1 MSKDN
6 IKTDRQKGKVF
17 FVKKLLLL
25 INPVT
30 GKRAL
35 EDDLMRIIDIFSQG
49 DYDTTV
55 HLTKSAEDMTDTVK
69 NEGAK
74 YDVVVCCGGD
84 GTLNMVS
91 GAVYSGKVDTVVGYI
106 PGGTTNDF
114 ANTRNIST
122 VVTGAAQQIVEGP
135 VRDIDLGFLNGHS
148 FIYVAAFGMFSEL
161 SYLTTR
167 EKKQNMGY
175 AAYLLGGIKS
185 FAQAKP
191 FKLRIEYD
199 GQVMEDE
206 FIYGM
211 VTNSRRVGGMQLPII
226 KNVLYDDGEM
236 EITLVKQPKN
246 PADTQ
251 KLINCLITQ
260 LADEYM
266 VYSFK
271 TSKMRITSDT
281 EVPWSLDGEFGGS
294 HKEMNVEV
302 KGAAIKM
309 KF

>member
-1 MSKDN
+1 M
-6 IKTDRQKGKVF
+6 
-17 FVKKLLLL
+17 KKLLFV
-25 INPVT
+25 INPVS

-35 EDDLMRIIDIFSQG
+35 EDDLMKIVEIFSKA

-55 HLTKSAEDMTDTVK
+55 HLTKSAEEMVETVK
-69 NEGAK
+69 LEGTG
-74 YDVVVCCGGD
+74 YDLVVCCGGD
-84 GTLNMVS
+84 GTLNLVS
-91 GAVYSGKVDTVVGYI
+91 GAVYSGGVDTVIGYI

-114 ANTRNIST
+114 ANTRNINT
-122 VVTGAAQQIVEGP
+122 VVTCAAQQIVDGE
-135 VRDIDLGFLNGHS
+135 VKDVDLGLLNGKS

-167 EKKQNMGY
+167 EMKQNIGY
-175 AAYLLGGIKS
+175 AAYLMGGIKS
-185 FAQAKP
+185 FAHTKP
-191 FKLRIEYD
+191 YKLHIEYD
-199 GQVMEDE
+199 GNIIEDE

-211 VTNSRRVGGMQLPII
+211 VTNSKRVGGMKLPII
-226 KNVLYDDGEM
+226 KNVDYDDGEM

-246 PADTQ
+246 PVDTQ
-251 KLINCLITQ
+251 KLINCLVTQ

-271 TSKMRITSDT
+271 TSKLKILSET

-294 HKEMNVEV
+294 HTEMNVEV
-302 KGAAIKM
+302 KKAAFRM

>member
-1 MSKDN
+1 MM
-6 IKTDRQKGKVF
+6 I
-17 FVKKLLLL
+17 VKKLLLL

-35 EDDLMRIIDIFSQG
+35 EDDLMRIMDIFSRG
-49 DYDTTV
+49 GYDTTV
-55 HLTKSAEDMTDTVK
+55 HLTKNAEDMVETAK
-69 NEGAK
+69 NDGGK

-84 GTLNMVS
+84 GTLNMVT
-91 GAVYSGKVDTVVGYI
+91 GAVYESGNKAVIGYI

-122 VVTGAAQQIVEGP
+122 VVTGAAQQIVDGE
-135 VRDIDLGFLNGHS
+135 VRDIDLGVLNGKT
-148 FIYVAAFGMFSEL
+148 FVYVAAFGMFSEL
-161 SYLTTR
+161 SYVTTR

-175 AAYLLGGIKS
+175 AAYLMGGIKS
-185 FAQAKP
+185 IAHTKP
-191 FKLRIEYD
+191 FHLHIEYGD
-199 GQVMEDE
+199 TVIDDD

-211 VTNSRRVGGMQLPII
+211 VSNSKRIGGMQLPII

-236 EITLVKQPKN
+236 EITLVKKPKN

-251 KLINCLITQ
+251 RLINCLVTQ
-260 LADEYM
+260 IADEDA

-271 TSKMRITSDT
+271 TSKLRITCDT

-294 HKEMNVEV
+294 FTDMTVEV
-302 KGAAIKM
+302 KGSAVKM